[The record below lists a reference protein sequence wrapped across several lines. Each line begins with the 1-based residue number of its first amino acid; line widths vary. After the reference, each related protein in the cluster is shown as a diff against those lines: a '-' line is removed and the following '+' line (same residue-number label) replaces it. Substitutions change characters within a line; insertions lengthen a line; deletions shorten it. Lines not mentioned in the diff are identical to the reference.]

1 MYFVS
6 ETQHFEL
13 SRCVTP
19 YYKPIWLIKKWNIPV
34 NLCCLSLTFTLGEV
48 FIHMYFISWEKSKRF
63 HRKVN
68 SRSFRWLPAAILV
81 DRFDPPT
88 WRLPTKLFEVAW
100 NASTNNSQTSYRTDR
115 RIGELVYKSVSYNNP
130 SSCLFS
136 LNGFKFISLLRD
148 SENDVYAV
156 SVCITFFFALAWI
169 RRFPA
174 INVAPNIKPHLHWQV
189 FLHKSLCQGKL
200 ASVNEALQL
209 QFTISCLWNL
219 NVNATKQGIV
229 AKLDILTLKK

>member
-1 MYFVS
+1 MSFVP
-6 ETQHFEL
+6 ETRHFEL

-48 FIHMYFISWEKSKRF
+48 FIHMYLISWEKSKRF
-63 HRKVN
+63 HRKMN
-68 SRSFRWLPAAILV
+68 SRSFRWLPTAILV

-88 WRLPTKLFEVAW
+88 WRLHTKLFEVAW
-100 NASTNNSQTSYRTDR
+100 NASTNNSQTSDRTDL
-115 RIGELVYKSVSYNNP
+115 RIGAVVYKSVSYNIS

-156 SVCITFFFALAWI
+156 SVCISMNSSLSS
-169 RRFPA
+169 
-174 INVAPNIKPHLHWQV
+174 
-189 FLHKSLCQGKL
+189 HKRGT
-200 ASVNEALQL
+200 EH
-209 QFTISCLWNL
+209 
-219 NVNATKQGIV
+219 
-229 AKLDILTLKK
+229 